1 LFTGRVDVFDWIEEN
16 LFSDP
21 HPNALLLY
29 GQRRIGKTSVLYQVV
44 GGRRGGP
51 LRENLDRPVFPVYI
65 DLQRFAGSPTEEW
78 LLRLARE
85 IYKQTIHFN
94 FLPTPPEG
102 RFNVESPYLIM
113 ERTLDR
119 LEEALLPNGLI
130 LLAVDELEQLR
141 LDQASGHLDSSLLPF
156 LRSQI
161 QHRRGITFLFCGAE
175 GLLDSYWHPIV
186 NLAATRELGPL
197 TRSETDSLVRKPLA
211 GRANYDDRA
220 VNRIWQE
227 TSGHPYHIQVIC
239 HRLVSRLNENHGRDR
254 VVTEN
259 DVEWV
264 IAEITKLNLLTP
276 LQQPVILEGTA

>member
-1 LFTGRVDVFDWIEEN
+1 
-16 LFSDP
+16 
-21 HPNALLLY
+21 
-29 GQRRIGKTSVLYQVV
+29 
-44 GGRRGGP
+44 
-51 LRENLDRPVFPVYI
+51 
-65 DLQRFAGSPTEEW
+65 
-78 LLRLARE
+78 
-85 IYKQTIHFN
+85 
-94 FLPTPPEG
+94 
-102 RFNVESPYLIM
+102 
-113 ERTLDR
+113 
-119 LEEALLPNGLI
+119 LI